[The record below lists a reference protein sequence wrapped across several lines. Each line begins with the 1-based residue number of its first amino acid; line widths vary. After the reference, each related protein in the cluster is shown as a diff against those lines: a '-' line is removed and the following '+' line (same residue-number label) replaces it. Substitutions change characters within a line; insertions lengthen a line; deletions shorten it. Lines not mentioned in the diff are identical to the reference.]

1 MTSDHADFASMFR
14 ELTDD
19 ELLRRYGCAMLTD
32 AAAGVALAEI
42 NARGLEVPEPPLSAQ
57 EPIAYAGDYEVV
69 ARYLNPTDAYVVRA
83 CLEMAG
89 IPALI
94 ADAQLVQTNSL
105 WAVALGGARL
115 LVPAAYLAEA
125 GNVIAAFNRGEY
137 SLTDDDESTP

>member
-1 MTSDHADFASMFR
+1 M
-14 ELTDD
+14 
-19 ELLRRYGCAMLTD
+19 
-32 AAAGVALAEI
+32 
-42 NARGLEVPEPPLSAQ
+42 PEPPLSAQ